1 MPIIPYIT
9 EQTSRGERSSDVF
22 SRLLKDRVIFIG
34 SGIDDEFANI
44 LTAQLLFLEADNP
57 ERDIYLYINS
67 PGGYI
72 SSGLAVYDT
81 IQYIKPEV
89 RTLCI
94 GQASSMASLLL
105 AAGAKG
111 KRSALPHARIM
122 MHQPSGGATG
132 QASDIEIQAN
142 EILRVKGII
151 NSLYQK
157 HTEKDISIIE
167 RDTGRIGFGFNEKTD
182 EYGKRKITLFLLW
195 KRAGCSK
202 KTSCRSWSLYLR

>member
-157 HTEKDISIIE
+157 HTGKDISIIE
-167 RDTGRIGFGFNEKTD
+167 RDTERDFYMTAEEAKAYGIIDNVITD
-182 EYGKRKITLFLLW
+182 RKIP
-195 KRAGCSK
+195 KAG
-202 KTSCRSWSLYLR
+202 

>member
-1 MPIIPYIT
+1 MPYLPSIT
-9 EQTSRGERSSDVF
+9 EQTSRGERRDDIF
-22 SRLLKDRVIFIG
+22 SRLLRDRVIFIG
-34 SGIDDEFANI
+34 SGIDDEYANAI
-44 LTAQLLFLEADNP
+44 IAQLLFLEADNP
-57 ERDIYLYINS
+57 ERDISIYINS

-81 IQYIKPEV
+81 MQYVKPEI

-105 AAGAKG
+105 AAGTKG

-142 EILRVKGII
+142 EILRVKKII
-151 NSLYQK
+151 NEIYNL
-157 HTEKDISIIE
+157 HTGKEIPILEKDTE
-167 RDTGRIGFGFNEKTD
+167 RDFYMTALEAKD
-182 EYGKRKITLFLLW
+182 YGILDTIMAVDRKVAKALTN
-195 KRAGCSK
+195 
-202 KTSCRSWSLYLR
+202 

>member
-1 MPIIPYIT
+1 MPIVPYIT

-89 RTLCI
+89 RTLCF

-142 EILRVKGII
+142 EILRVKSII

-157 HTEKDISIIE
+157 HTEKDIQTIE
-167 RDTGRIGFGFNEKTD
+167 RDTERDFYMTAEEAKAYGIIDNVITD
-182 EYGKRKITLFLLW
+182 RKIP
-195 KRAGCSK
+195 KAG
-202 KTSCRSWSLYLR
+202 

>member
-1 MPIIPYIT
+1 MPIIPTVI
-9 EQTSRGERSSDVF
+9 EQTSRGEREMGVF

-34 SGIDDEFANI
+34 SGIDDEFANVLI
-44 LTAQLLFLEADNP
+44 AQLLFLEADNP
-57 ERDIYLYINS
+57 ERDIYLYLNS

-111 KRSALPHARIM
+111 KRSALPNARIM
-122 MHQPSGGATG
+122 MHQPTGGATG

-142 EILRVKGII
+142 EILRVKSII
-151 NSLYQK
+151 NTLYQK
-157 HTEKDISIIE
+157 HTGQDLKTIEKDTE
-167 RDTGRIGFGFNEKTD
+167 RDFYMTAEEAKAYGIIDNVITD
-182 EYGKRKITLFLLW
+182 RKLP
-195 KRAGCSK
+195 KVG
-202 KTSCRSWSLYLR
+202 

>member
-1 MPIIPYIT
+1 M
-9 EQTSRGERSSDVF
+9 
-22 SRLLKDRVIFIG
+22 LLI
-34 SGIDDEFANI
+34 
-44 LTAQLLFLEADNP
+44 AQLLFLEADNP
-57 ERDIYLYINS
+57 ERDIYLYLNS

-111 KRSALPHARIM
+111 KRTALPNARIM
-122 MHQPSGGATG
+122 MHQPTGGATG

-142 EILRVKGII
+142 EILRVKSII
-151 NSLYQK
+151 NTLYQK
-157 HTEKDISIIE
+157 HTGQDLKTIEKDTE
-167 RDTGRIGFGFNEKTD
+167 RDFYMTAEEAKA
-182 EYGKRKITLFLLW
+182 YGIIDNVIMDRKLT
-195 KRAGCSK
+195 KVG
-202 KTSCRSWSLYLR
+202 

>member
-1 MPIIPYIT
+1 MFFS
-9 EQTSRGERSSDVF
+9 TS
-22 SRLLKDRVIFIG
+22 KDRVIFIG

-142 EILRVKGII
+142 EILCVKGII

-157 HTEKDISIIE
+157 HT
-167 RDTGRIGFGFNEKTD
+167 
-182 EYGKRKITLFLLW
+182 GKKIY
-195 KRAGCSK
+195 R
-202 KTSCRSWSLYLR
+202 

>member
-1 MPIIPYIT
+1 MPIIPTVI
-9 EQTSRGERSSDVF
+9 EQTSRGEREMGVF

-34 SGIDDEFANI
+34 SGIDDEFANVLI
-44 LTAQLLFLEADNP
+44 AQLLFLEADNP
-57 ERDIYLYINS
+57 ERDIYLYLNS

-111 KRSALPHARIM
+111 KRTALPNARIM
-122 MHQPSGGATG
+122 MHQPTGGATG

-142 EILRVKGII
+142 EILRVKSII
-151 NSLYQK
+151 NTLYQK
-157 HTEKDISIIE
+157 HTGQDLKTIEKDTE
-167 RDTGRIGFGFNEKTD
+167 RDFYMTAEEAKAYGIIDNVITD
-182 EYGKRKITLFLLW
+182 RK
-195 KRAGCSK
+195 KPKVG
-202 KTSCRSWSLYLR
+202 

>member
-1 MPIIPYIT
+1 MPYLPSIT
-9 EQTSRGERSSDVF
+9 EQTSRGERRDDIF
-22 SRLLKDRVIFIG
+22 SRLLRDRVIFIV
-34 SGIDDEFANI
+34 SAIDDEYANAI
-44 LTAQLLFLEADNP
+44 IAQLLFLEADNP
-57 ERDIYLYINS
+57 ERDISIYINS

-81 IQYIKPEV
+81 MQYVKPEI

-105 AAGAKG
+105 AAGTKG

-142 EILRVKGII
+142 EILRVKKII
-151 NSLYQK
+151 NEIYNL
-157 HTEKDISIIE
+157 HTGKDIPIIE
-167 RDTGRIGFGFNEKTD
+167 RDTERDFYMTALEAKD
-182 EYGKRKITLFLLW
+182 YGILDTIMAVDRKVAKALTN
-195 KRAGCSK
+195 
-202 KTSCRSWSLYLR
+202 

>member
-1 MPIIPYIT
+1 MPIVPYIT

-89 RTLCI
+89 RTLCF

-142 EILRVKGII
+142 EILRVKSII

-157 HTEKDISIIE
+157 HTEKDIQTIE
-167 RDTGRIGFGFNEKTD
+167 RDTERDFYMTAEEAKA
-182 EYGKRKITLFLLW
+182 YGIIDNVIMDRKLP
-195 KRAGCSK
+195 KVV
-202 KTSCRSWSLYLR
+202 

>member
-1 MPIIPYIT
+1 MPIVPYIT

-89 RTLCI
+89 RTLCF

-111 KRSALPHARIM
+111 KRSALPNARIM
-122 MHQPSGGATG
+122 MHQPTGGATG

-142 EILRVKGII
+142 EILRVKSII
-151 NSLYQK
+151 NTLYQK
-157 HTEKDISIIE
+157 HTGQDLKTIEKDTE
-167 RDTGRIGFGFNEKTD
+167 RDFYMTAEEAKAYGIIDNVITD
-182 EYGKRKITLFLLW
+182 RK
-195 KRAGCSK
+195 KPKVG
-202 KTSCRSWSLYLR
+202 

>member
-1 MPIIPYIT
+1 MPIIPTVI
-9 EQTSRGERSSDVF
+9 EQTSRGEREMGVF

-34 SGIDDEFANI
+34 SGIDDEFANVLI
-44 LTAQLLFLEADNP
+44 AQLLFLEADNP
-57 ERDIYLYINS
+57 ERDIYLYLNS

-111 KRSALPHARIM
+111 KRTALPNARIM

-142 EILRVKGII
+142 EILRVKSII
-151 NSLYQK
+151 NTLYQK
-157 HTEKDISIIE
+157 HTGQDLKTIEKDTE
-167 RDTGRIGFGFNEKTD
+167 RDFYMTAEEAKAYGIIDNVITD
-182 EYGKRKITLFLLW
+182 RKLP
-195 KRAGCSK
+195 KVG
-202 KTSCRSWSLYLR
+202 

>member
-1 MPIIPYIT
+1 MPIIPTVI
-9 EQTSRGERSSDVF
+9 EQTSRGEREMGVF

-34 SGIDDEFANI
+34 SGIDDEFANVLI
-44 LTAQLLFLEADNP
+44 AQLLFLEADNP

-111 KRSALPHARIM
+111 KRSALPNARVM
-122 MHQPSGGATG
+122 LHQPTGGATG

-142 EILRVKGII
+142 EIQRVKNII
-151 NSLYQK
+151 NTLYQK
-157 HTEKDISIIE
+157 HTGQDLKTIEKDTE
-167 RDTGRIGFGFNEKTD
+167 RDFYMTAEEAKA
-182 EYGKRKITLFLLW
+182 YGIIDNVIMDRKLP
-195 KRAGCSK
+195 KVV
-202 KTSCRSWSLYLR
+202 

>member
-1 MPIIPYIT
+1 MPIIPTVI
-9 EQTSRGERSSDVF
+9 EQTSRGEREMGVF

-34 SGIDDEFANI
+34 SGIDDEFANVLI
-44 LTAQLLFLEADNP
+44 AQLLFLEADNP
-57 ERDIYLYINS
+57 ERDIYLYLNS

-111 KRSALPHARIM
+111 KRSALPNARIM
-122 MHQPSGGATG
+122 MHQPTGGATG

-142 EILRVKGII
+142 EILRVKSII
-151 NSLYQK
+151 NTLYQK
-157 HTEKDISIIE
+157 HTGQDLKTIEKDTE
-167 RDTGRIGFGFNEKTD
+167 RDFYMTAEEAKAYGIIDNVITD
-182 EYGKRKITLFLLW
+182 RK
-195 KRAGCSK
+195 KPKVG
-202 KTSCRSWSLYLR
+202 

>member
-1 MPIIPYIT
+1 MPVIPAVI
-9 EQTSRGERSSDVF
+9 EQTSRGERSMDVF
-22 SRLLKDRVIFIG
+22 TRLLKDRVIFIG
-34 SGIDDEFANI
+34 SGIDDEFANVLI
-44 LTAQLLFLEADNP
+44 AQLLFLEADNP

-111 KRSALPHARIM
+111 KRSALPNARIM
-122 MHQPSGGATG
+122 MHQPTGGATG

-151 NSLYQK
+151 NTLYQK
-157 HTEKDISIIE
+157 HTGQDLKTIEKDTE
-167 RDTGRIGFGFNEKTD
+167 RDFYMTAEEAKA
-182 EYGKRKITLFLLW
+182 YGIIDNVIMDRKIP
-195 KRAGCSK
+195 KVG
-202 KTSCRSWSLYLR
+202 

>member
-1 MPIIPYIT
+1 MPIVPYIT

-89 RTLCI
+89 RTLCF

-167 RDTGRIGFGFNEKTD
+167 RDTERDFYMTAEEAKAYGIIDNVITD
-182 EYGKRKITLFLLW
+182 RKIP
-195 KRAGCSK
+195 KAG
-202 KTSCRSWSLYLR
+202 

>member
-1 MPIIPYIT
+1 MPIVPYIT

-34 SGIDDEFANI
+34 SGIDDVFANI

-89 RTLCI
+89 RTLCF

-142 EILRVKGII
+142 EILRVKSII

-157 HTEKDISIIE
+157 HTEKDIQTIE
-167 RDTGRIGFGFNEKTD
+167 RDTERDFYMTAEEAKAYGIIDNVITD
-182 EYGKRKITLFLLW
+182 RK
-195 KRAGCSK
+195 KPKVG
-202 KTSCRSWSLYLR
+202 

>member
-1 MPIIPYIT
+1 MPIIPTVI
-9 EQTSRGERSSDVF
+9 EQTSRGEREMGVF

-34 SGIDDEFANI
+34 SGIDDEFANVLI
-44 LTAQLLFLEADNP
+44 AQLLFLEADNP
-57 ERDIYLYINS
+57 ERDIYLYMNS

-111 KRSALPHARIM
+111 KRSALPNARVM
-122 MHQPSGGATG
+122 LHQPTGGATG

-142 EILRVKGII
+142 EIQRVKNII
-151 NSLYQK
+151 NTLYQK
-157 HTEKDISIIE
+157 HTGQDLKTIEKDTE
-167 RDTGRIGFGFNEKTD
+167 RDFYMTAEEAKA
-182 EYGKRKITLFLLW
+182 YGIIDNVIMDRKLP
-195 KRAGCSK
+195 KVV
-202 KTSCRSWSLYLR
+202 

>member
-1 MPIIPYIT
+1 MPIIPTVI
-9 EQTSRGERSSDVF
+9 EQTSRGEREMGVF

-34 SGIDDEFANI
+34 SGIDDEFANVLI
-44 LTAQLLFLEADNP
+44 AQLLFLEADNP

-111 KRSALPHARIM
+111 KRSALPNARVM
-122 MHQPSGGATG
+122 LHQPTGGATG

-142 EILRVKGII
+142 EIQRVKNII
-151 NSLYQK
+151 NTLYQK
-157 HTEKDISIIE
+157 HTGQDIKTIEKDTE
-167 RDTGRIGFGFNEKTD
+167 RDFYMTAEEAKAYGIIDNVITD
-182 EYGKRKITLFLLW
+182 RKLP
-195 KRAGCSK
+195 KVG
-202 KTSCRSWSLYLR
+202 

>member
-1 MPIIPYIT
+1 MPIVPYIT

-89 RTLCI
+89 RTLCF

-122 MHQPSGGATG
+122 MHQPSGG
-132 QASDIEIQAN
+132 D
-142 EILRVKGII
+142 
-151 NSLYQK
+151 
-157 HTEKDISIIE
+157 
-167 RDTGRIGFGFNEKTD
+167 
-182 EYGKRKITLFLLW
+182 RK
-195 KRAGCSK
+195 SVV
-202 KTSCRSWSLYLR
+202 

>member
-9 EQTSRGERSSDVF
+9 EQTSRGEIRQDVF
-22 SRLLKDRVIFIG
+22 SRLLKDRVIFVG
-34 SGIDDEFANI
+34 SGIDDEYANI

-72 SSGLAVYDT
+72 TSGLAVYDT

-111 KRSALPHARIM
+111 KRSALPNSRIM
-122 MHQPSGGATG
+122 IHQPTGGASG

-142 EILRVKGII
+142 EIQRVKSIINTIYNKHTGKPIEVIEKDTERDFYMTAEEAKAYGII
-151 NSLYQK
+151 DNV
-157 HTEKDISIIE
+157 ISD
-167 RDTGRIGFGFNEKTD
+167 RKTVAL
-182 EYGKRKITLFLLW
+182 KP
-195 KRAGCSK
+195 AV
-202 KTSCRSWSLYLR
+202 

>member
-1 MPIIPYIT
+1 MPIIPTVI
-9 EQTSRGERSSDVF
+9 EQTSRGEREMGVF

-34 SGIDDEFANI
+34 SGIDDEFANVLI
-44 LTAQLLFLEADNP
+44 AQLLFLEADNP
-57 ERDIYLYINS
+57 ERDIYLYLNS

-111 KRSALPHARIM
+111 KRTALPNARIM
-122 MHQPSGGATG
+122 MHQPTGGATG

-142 EILRVKGII
+142 EILRVKSII
-151 NSLYQK
+151 NTLYQK
-157 HTEKDISIIE
+157 HTGQDLKTIEKDTE
-167 RDTGRIGFGFNEKTD
+167 RDFYMTAEEAKAYGIIDNVITD
-182 EYGKRKITLFLLW
+182 RKLP
-195 KRAGCSK
+195 KVG
-202 KTSCRSWSLYLR
+202 

>member
-1 MPIIPYIT
+1 MPIIPTVI
-9 EQTSRGERSSDVF
+9 EQTSRGEREMGVF

-34 SGIDDEFANI
+34 SGIDDEFANVLI
-44 LTAQLLFLEADNP
+44 AQLLFLEADNP

-111 KRSALPHARIM
+111 KRSALPNARIM
-122 MHQPSGGATG
+122 MHQPTGGATG

-142 EILRVKGII
+142 EILRVKSII
-151 NSLYQK
+151 NTLYQK
-157 HTEKDISIIE
+157 HTGQDIKTIENDTE
-167 RDTGRIGFGFNEKTD
+167 RDFYMTAEEAKSYGILDNVITD
-182 EYGKRKITLFLLW
+182 RKLP
-195 KRAGCSK
+195 KVG
-202 KTSCRSWSLYLR
+202 

>member
-1 MPIIPYIT
+1 MPIVPYIT

-89 RTLCI
+89 RTLCF

-142 EILRVKGII
+142 EILRVKSII

-157 HTEKDISIIE
+157 HTEKDIQTIE
-167 RDTGRIGFGFNEKTD
+167 RDTERDFYMTAEEAKAYGIIDNVITD
-182 EYGKRKITLFLLW
+182 RKLP
-195 KRAGCSK
+195 KVG
-202 KTSCRSWSLYLR
+202 

>member
-132 QASDIEIQAN
+132 
-142 EILRVKGII
+142 
-151 NSLYQK
+151 
-157 HTEKDISIIE
+157 
-167 RDTGRIGFGFNEKTD
+167 
-182 EYGKRKITLFLLW
+182 
-195 KRAGCSK
+195 
-202 KTSCRSWSLYLR
+202 

>member
-1 MPIIPYIT
+1 MPIVPYIT

-89 RTLCI
+89 RTLCF

-142 EILRVKGII
+142 EILRVKSII
-151 NSLYQK
+151 NFLYQK
-157 HTEKDISIIE
+157 HTEKDIQTIE
-167 RDTGRIGFGFNEKTD
+167 RDTERDFYMTAEEAKAYGIIDNVITD
-182 EYGKRKITLFLLW
+182 RK
-195 KRAGCSK
+195 KPKVG
-202 KTSCRSWSLYLR
+202 

>member
-1 MPIIPYIT
+1 MPIIPTVI
-9 EQTSRGERSSDVF
+9 EQTSRGEREMGVF
-22 SRLLKDRVIFIG
+22 SRLLKDHVIFIG
-34 SGIDDEFANI
+34 SGIDDEFANVLI
-44 LTAQLLFLEADNP
+44 AQLLFLEADNP

-81 IQYIKPEV
+81 IQYINTEV

-111 KRSALPHARIM
+111 KRSALPNARVM
-122 MHQPSGGATG
+122 LHQPTGGATG

-142 EILRVKGII
+142 EIQRVKNII
-151 NSLYQK
+151 NTLYQK
-157 HTEKDISIIE
+157 HTGQDIKTIEKDTE
-167 RDTGRIGFGFNEKTD
+167 RDFYMTAEEAKA
-182 EYGKRKITLFLLW
+182 YGIIDNVIMDRKLP
-195 KRAGCSK
+195 KVV
-202 KTSCRSWSLYLR
+202 

>member
-105 AAGAKG
+105 AAGSKG

-157 HTEKDISIIE
+157 HTEKDIALIE
-167 RDTGRIGFGFNEKTD
+167 RDTERDFYMSAEEAKAYGIIDNVITD
-182 EYGKRKITLFLLW
+182 RKIP
-195 KRAGCSK
+195 KVG
-202 KTSCRSWSLYLR
+202 